1 MRAKLLINP
10 VGAPLDGCEEMS
22 SGFIIAFVTVGNE
35 KEATFIARTLV
46 EESLAACVGMVQQ
59 KSIYRWKGEII
70 EDEESLLII
79 KTQQDRFASLQERVL
94 SLHSYEVPEIIS
106 ARIQDGYGAYL
117 EWIAATVGK

>member
-10 VGAPLDGCEEMS
+10 VGAPLGGCEEMP

-35 KEATFIARTLV
+35 KEAKLIARTLV
-46 EESLAACVGMVQQ
+46 EEALAACVGMVQQ

-70 EDEESLLII
+70 EDKESLLII
-79 KTQQDRFASLQERVL
+79 KTQQDRFASLRERVL

-106 ARIQDGYGAYL
+106 APIQDGYGAYL